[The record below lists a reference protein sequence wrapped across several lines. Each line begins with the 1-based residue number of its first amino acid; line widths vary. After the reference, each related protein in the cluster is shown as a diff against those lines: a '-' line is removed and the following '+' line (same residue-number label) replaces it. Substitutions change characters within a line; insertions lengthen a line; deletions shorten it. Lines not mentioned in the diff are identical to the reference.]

1 MIAYFSTAANKP
13 LSVLRAL
20 YANES
25 EEASEY
31 MSDLNKASGLGWPSM
46 MSIRPKPAGSLY
58 LRK

>member
-46 MSIRPKPAGSLY
+46 MSIRPKPAG
-58 LRK
+58 